1 MFPEGSLSKMAS
13 KAKVDVLDI
22 QRQLMEFAENYEAI
36 VNIDASI
43 LYQDCKDEFFKE
55 NENHT
60 DVEDDLKCALSEKIV
75 LNRVFHVNF
84 FMYTHK

>member
-36 VNIDASI
+36 ANLDASI
-43 LYQDCKDEFFKE
+43 LYQDCNDEFFEE

-60 DVEDDLKCALSEKIV
+60 DV
-75 LNRVFHVNF
+75 
-84 FMYTHK
+84 